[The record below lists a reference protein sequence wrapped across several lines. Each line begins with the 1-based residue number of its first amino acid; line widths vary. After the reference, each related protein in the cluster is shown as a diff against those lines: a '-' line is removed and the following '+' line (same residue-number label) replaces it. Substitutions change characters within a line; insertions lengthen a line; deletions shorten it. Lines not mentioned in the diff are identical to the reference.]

1 MNSRLSR
8 LLEKLSSEEQAEV
21 GTFAMFVI
29 ARRNLQTLQM
39 LTDDVSTEELTKL
52 VMDSGS
58 FDWLDSPEED
68 VYSIEDGKAMQ
79 WPSILEIRGLEKEI
93 WQDIDGQEHVDHER
107 DSWHE

>member
-58 FDWLDSPEED
+58 FGWLDSPEED
-68 VYSIEDGKAMQ
+68 VYSIEDGKAVQ
-79 WPSILEIRGLEKEI
+79 WPSQQQKE
-93 WQDIDGQEHVDHER
+93 W
-107 DSWHE
+107 

>member
-68 VYSIEDGKAMQ
+68 VYSIEDGKAVQ
-79 WPSILEIRGLEKEI
+79 WPSQQQKE
-93 WQDIDGQEHVDHER
+93 W
-107 DSWHE
+107 